1 MNRYSPERKAAI
13 LKKLLPPLNMSIAE
27 VSRQENI
34 SDVTLYTW
42 RKQLREKG
50 VVVSDS
56 QSPPEQW
63 SAEAK
68 LAVVA
73 ETLTLSEV
81 ELSEYCRKK
90 SLFPEQVKAWKEACL
105 SSQRPPAKPSKAKLK
120 AEAEEARRDKKQIHQ
135 LKKELQR
142 KEKALAEAAAL
153 LVLRKKLNAFWEEK
167 NNADD

>member
-1 MNRYSPERKAAI
+1 MKSYSLERKSAI
-13 LKKLLPPLNMSIAE
+13 LKKLLPPLNMTVAE

-34 SDVTLYTW
+34 SNVTLYTW

-50 VVVSDS
+50 GLVPDS
-56 QSPPEQW
+56 QSSPEQW

-68 LAVVA
+68 LAVVS

-90 SLFPEQVKAWKEACL
+90 SLFPEQVKAWKDACL
-105 SSQRPPAKPSKAKLK
+105 NSQRLPAKQSKAEL
-120 AEAEEARRDKKQIHQ
+120 AEARRDKKRIRE
-135 LKKELQR
+135 LEKELHR
-142 KEKALAEAAAL
+142 KERALAEAAAL

>member
-1 MNRYSPERKAAI
+1 MNRYSPERKSAI
-13 LKKLLPPLNMSIAE
+13 LKKLLPPLSLSIAE

-56 QSPPEQW
+56 QSSPERW

-81 ELSEYCRKK
+81 ELGEYCRKK
-90 SLFPEQVKAWKEACL
+90 ALFPEQVKAWKDLFL
-105 SSQRPPAKPSKAKLK
+105 SNLRPAEKPSKATLK
-120 AEAEEARRDKKQIHQ
+120 AEAEEARCDKKRIRQ
-135 LKKELQR
+135 LEKELQR
-142 KEKALAEAAAL
+142 KERALAEAAAL
-153 LVLRKKLNAFWEEK
+153 LVLRKKLNAFWDEK